1 MLRRFGAAI
10 SVMAL
15 LLGFVAAPYTHVH
28 QSARGLSDVHDHHS
42 RPATLLHAHVTPHS
56 GDPDSHHPPAEGDQ
70 DVEQKIWSVGGFVFQ
85 PASTAQAP
93 LPALPV
99 YPVTYIVSTGSWLG
113 VTFTQ
118 PGAHAPPFIG
128 GSNLRAPPFAPA
140 AVS

>member
-10 SVMAL
+10 TAMAV

-28 QSARGLSDVHDHHS
+28 QSARGVSDAHDHHS

-56 GDPDSHHPPAEGDQ
+56 GDPESHHPPAEGDR
-70 DVEQKIWSVGGFVFQ
+70 DVEQKIWSVSGFVFQ
-85 PASTAQAP
+85 PASAAHAL
-93 LPALPV
+93 LPALAV
-99 YPVTYIVSTGSWLG
+99 SPVTCIVSTGSWLG
-113 VTFTQ
+113 VIVTQ

-128 GSNLRAPPFAPA
+128 GSNLRAPPFVPA

>member
-28 QSARGLSDVHDHHS
+28 QSARGVSDAHDHHS
-42 RPATLLHAHVTPHS
+42 RPATVLHTHVTAHS
-56 GDPDSHHPPAEGDQ
+56 EDLDTHHPPAEGDQ
-70 DVEQKIWSVGGFVFQ
+70 DVDQEIWSIGGFVFQ
-85 PASTAQAP
+85 PASMAYAP
-93 LPALPV
+93 LPALAV

-113 VTFTQ
+113 VTVTQ
-118 PGAHAPPFIG
+118 PGAHAPPFVA
-128 GSNLRAPPFAPA
+128 GSNLRAPPFVPA